1 MRDKKNLA
9 FQFIV
14 LLGIVSL
21 FGDITYE
28 GARSVIGPYLAILG
42 ANSVIVGF
50 IAGLGEFLGYGL
62 RLISGYIS
70 DRTKAYWPLTI
81 LGYVLLLSIPLLGNT
96 SYWQIAAILII
107 LERIGKAIRTPPRD
121 TILSYA
127 TEKIG
132 RGLGFGIHEAL
143 DQIGAILG
151 PLVFSFVFILKGSF
165 KQGFMILWI
174 SATLTL
180 IFLMI
185 AKARVPLPQV
195 FEEPFIFGE
204 YKDRSKLSKIFW
216 FYTLFVFLSVLGFTN
231 FVLISYHFKVQSI
244 VSDIAIPVFYAIAM
258 GVDALVA
265 PIVGR
270 VYDKYELRSLFV
282 IPLLTIPIPF
292 FTFSYSYIL
301 AFMGILFWGIVTGIH
316 ETTMRAAIADIT
328 PPEKRGLSYGIF
340 NTLYGL
346 AWFFGSSI
354 MGFFY
359 SLSVKYLIV
368 FVITTQI
375 LSLLFLH
382 HLLRLK
388 CTFNYT

>member
-1 MRDKKNLA
+1 
-9 FQFIV
+9 
-14 LLGIVSL
+14 
-21 FGDITYE
+21 
-28 GARSVIGPYLAILG
+28 
-42 ANSVIVGF
+42 
-50 IAGLGEFLGYGL
+50 
-62 RLISGYIS
+62 
-70 DRTKAYWPLTI
+70 
-81 LGYVLLLSIPLLGNT
+81 
-96 SYWQIAAILII
+96 
-107 LERIGKAIRTPPRD
+107 
-121 TILSYA
+121 
-127 TEKIG
+127 
-132 RGLGFGIHEAL
+132 
-143 DQIGAILG
+143 
-151 PLVFSFVFILKGSF
+151 
-165 KQGFMILWI
+165 MILWI
-174 SATLTL
+174 PAFLTL
-180 IFLMI
+180 AFLMI

-292 FTFSYSYIL
+292 FAFSYGHSL